1 MYGRTKFNYDDIN
14 LEFFSN
20 FFNIT
25 YLFFLED
32 EISKLN
38 QSSFKIIKKNSYF
51 HYKRWQ
57 S

>member
-38 QSSFKIIKKNSYF
+38 QSSFKIIKKF
-51 HYKRWQ
+51 LLPL
-57 S
+57 